1 MGAWIASA
9 ARRAG
14 GGNAPSRGAS
24 RVAARASIESE
35 ANRLVEAYADTILRV
50 SYTYLRNTHDAE
62 DICQDVLLKA
72 LDRTGSFESAEHER
86 AWIVRVAIN
95 AAKDLL
101 RRQSGRGT
109 VALDEIAEPAAPP
122 RAAERDLELRAAS
135 VLGLVMALP
144 LEYREAI
151 YLHYYE
157 GYSIKQIAAIVH
169 ASESAVATRLSRGRS
184 KLRPALEGVRHE
196 LDF

>member
-1 MGAWIASA
+1 MGAWNISA
-9 ARRAG
+9 ARAMRG
-14 GGNAPSRGAS
+14 GHAAPPEAS
-24 RVAARASIESE
+24 LNSTHDSIETE
-35 ANRLVEAYADTILRV
+35 ANRLVATYADTILRV
-50 SYTYLRNTHDAE
+50 SYTYLRSTHDAE

-72 LDRTGSFESAEHER
+72 LRHAGGFDSAEHER
-86 AWIVRVAIN
+86 AWIIRITIN

-101 RRQSGRGT
+101 RRQSARSA
-109 VALDEIAEPAAPP
+109 VALDGIAEPVAPP
-122 RAAERDLELRAAS
+122 LATERELEARAAT
-135 VLGLVMALP
+135 VLDRVMALP

-157 GYSIKQIAAIVH
+157 GYSIKQIAAIVQ

-184 KLRPALEGVRHE
+184 KLRPALEGVRDE

>member
-50 SYTYLRNTHDAE
+50 SYTYLRSTHDAE

-72 LDRTGSFESAEHER
+72 LDRTGSFESPEHER
-86 AWIVRVAIN
+86 AWIIRVAIN

-122 RAAERDLELRAAS
+122 RATERDLELRAAS
-135 VLGLVMALP
+135 VLELVMALP

-157 GYSIKQIAAIVH
+157 GYSIKQIAAVVH

>member
-1 MGAWIASA
+1 MGAWTTSA
-9 ARRAG
+9 AHEARDGRR
-14 GGNAPSRGAS
+14 PSRAQDDS
-24 RVAARASIESE
+24 ARRPIETE
-35 ANRLVEAYADTILRV
+35 ANRLVETYADTILRV
-50 SYTYLRNTHDAE
+50 SYTYLLSTQDAE

-72 LDRTGSFESAEHER
+72 LGRAGSFDSAEHER
-86 AWIVRVAIN
+86 AWIIRVAIN

-101 RRQSGRGT
+101 RRHDRQGT
-109 VALDEIAEPAAPP
+109 VALDDIAEPVAPTP
-122 RAAERDLELRAAS
+122 ATERELEARAES
-135 VLGLVMALP
+135 VLERVMALP

-184 KLRPALEGVRHE
+184 KLRTALEGVRHE

>member
-1 MGAWIASA
+1 MGAWSTSA

-14 GGNAPSRGAS
+14 ETLERPPQTAGEPTSRL
-24 RVAARASIESE
+24 IEAE
-35 ANRLVEAYADTILRV
+35 ANRLVETYADTILRV
-50 SYTYLRNTHDAE
+50 SYTYLHSTQDAE

-72 LDRTGSFESAEHER
+72 LNRAERFESAEHER
-86 AWIVRVAIN
+86 AWIIRVTIN

-101 RRQSGRGT
+101 RRQSGRAT
-109 VALDEIAEPAAPP
+109 VALDDIAEPVAPTRATERELAA
-122 RAAERDLELRAAS
+122 RSES
-135 VLGLVMALP
+135 VLERVMALP

-196 LDF
+196 FDL

>member
-1 MGAWIASA
+1 MGAWITST
-9 ARRAG
+9 ARETRDGRRRQPQAG
-14 GGNAPSRGAS
+14 CGSGRRP
-24 RVAARASIESE
+24 VEEE

-50 SYTYLRNTHDAE
+50 SYTYLRSTQDAE

-72 LDRTGSFESAEHER
+72 LDHAGSFDSAEHER
-86 AWIVRVAIN
+86 AWIIRITIN

-101 RRQSGRGT
+101 RRNDRRVT
-109 VALDEIAEPAAPP
+109 VALDDIAEPVAPTD
-122 RAAERDLELRAAS
+122 ATERDLELRAAS
-135 VLGLVMALP
+135 VLELVMALP
-144 LEYREAI
+144 LEYRESI

-184 KLRPALEGVRHE
+184 KLRPTLEGARHE
-196 LDF
+196 FEL

>member
-1 MGAWIASA
+1 MGAWLASA

-14 GGNAPSRGAS
+14 ETPERPPKTAGEPTSRP
-24 RVAARASIESE
+24 IEAE
-35 ANRLVEAYADTILRV
+35 ANRLVATYADTILRV
-50 SYTYLRNTHDAE
+50 SYTYLRSTQDAE

-72 LDRTGSFESAEHER
+72 LGHAGSFDSAEHER
-86 AWIVRVAIN
+86 AWIIRVAIN

-101 RRQSGRGT
+101 RRRDRQGT
-109 VALDEIAEPAAPP
+109 VALDDIAEPVAPMGATDRELEA
-122 RAAERDLELRAAS
+122 RAEGVLE
-135 VLGLVMALP
+135 LVMALP

-157 GYSIKQIAAIVH
+157 EYSIKQIAAIVH

-184 KLRPALEGVRHE
+184 KLRPTLEGARHE
-196 LDF
+196 FDL

>member
-1 MGAWIASA
+1 MAAGMRTVKRSRSSVASLRSRA
-9 ARRAG
+9 PRRATEHELE
-14 GGNAPSRGAS
+14 
-24 RVAARASIESE
+24 ARAEG
-35 ANRLVEAYADTILRV
+35 
-50 SYTYLRNTHDAE
+50 
-62 DICQDVLLKA
+62 VL
-72 LDRTGSFESAEHER
+72 ER
-86 AWIVRVAIN
+86 
-95 AAKDLL
+95 
-101 RRQSGRGT
+101 
-109 VALDEIAEPAAPP
+109 
-122 RAAERDLELRAAS
+122 
-135 VLGLVMALP
+135 VMALP

>member
-1 MGAWIASA
+1 MGAWSASA

-14 GGNAPSRGAS
+14 ETLERPPQTAGEPTSRL
-24 RVAARASIESE
+24 IEAE
-35 ANRLVEAYADTILRV
+35 ANRLVETYADTILRV
-50 SYTYLRNTHDAE
+50 SYTYLHSTQDAE

-72 LDRTGSFESAEHER
+72 LNRAERFESAEHER
-86 AWIVRVAIN
+86 AWIIRVTIN

-101 RRQSGRGT
+101 RRQSGRAT
-109 VALDEIAEPAAPP
+109 VALDDIAEPVAPT
-122 RAAERDLELRAAS
+122 RATERELATRSESILER
-135 VLGLVMALP
+135 VMALP

-196 LDF
+196 FDL

>member
-1 MGAWIASA
+1 MGAWTTSA
-9 ARRAG
+9 AHEARDGRR
-14 GGNAPSRGAS
+14 PSRAQDDS
-24 RVAARASIESE
+24 ARRPIETE
-35 ANRLVEAYADTILRV
+35 ANRLVETYADTILRV
-50 SYTYLRNTHDAE
+50 SYTYLRSTQDAE

-72 LDRTGSFESAEHER
+72 LGRAGSFDSAEHER
-86 AWIVRVAIN
+86 AWIIRVAIN

-101 RRQSGRGT
+101 RRHDRQGT
-109 VALDEIAEPAAPP
+109 VALDDIAEPVAPTP
-122 RAAERDLELRAAS
+122 ATERELEARAES
-135 VLGLVMALP
+135 VLERVMALP

-184 KLRPALEGVRHE
+184 KLRPTLEGARHE
-196 LDF
+196 FEL

>member
-1 MGAWIASA
+1 MGAWLASA

-14 GGNAPSRGAS
+14 ETPERPPKTAGEPTSRP
-24 RVAARASIESE
+24 IEAE
-35 ANRLVEAYADTILRV
+35 ANRLVATYADTILRV
-50 SYTYLRNTHDAE
+50 SYTYLRSTQDAE

-72 LDRTGSFESAEHER
+72 LGHAGSFDSAEHER
-86 AWIVRVAIN
+86 AWIIRVAIN

-101 RRQSGRGT
+101 RRRDRQGA
-109 VALDEIAEPAAPP
+109 VALDDIAEPVAPMGATDRELEA
-122 RAAERDLELRAAS
+122 RAEGVLE
-135 VLGLVMALP
+135 LVMALP

-157 GYSIKQIAAIVH
+157 EYSIKQIAAIVH

-184 KLRPALEGVRHE
+184 KLRPTLEGARHE
-196 LDF
+196 FDL

>member
-1 MGAWIASA
+1 MEVWTASA
-9 ARRAG
+9 ARQTG
-14 GGNAPSRGAS
+14 GGGAPSHDAS
-24 RVAARASIESE
+24 RGTARASIEAE
-35 ANRLVEAYADTILRV
+35 ANRLVETYADTILRV
-50 SYTYLRNTHDAE
+50 SYTYLHSTQDAE

-72 LDRTGSFESAEHER
+72 LHRAERFESAEHER
-86 AWIVRVAIN
+86 AWIIRVAIN

-101 RRQSGRGT
+101 RRQSGRAT
-109 VALDEIAEPAAPP
+109 VALDDIAELVAPA
-122 RAAERDLELRAAS
+122 RATEHELEARSES
-135 VLGLVMALP
+135 VLERVMALP

-196 LDF
+196 LDL

>member
-1 MGAWIASA
+1 MEVWTASA
-9 ARRAG
+9 ARQTG
-14 GGNAPSRGAS
+14 GGGAPSHDAS
-24 RVAARASIESE
+24 RGTARASIEAE
-35 ANRLVEAYADTILRV
+35 ANRLVETYADTILRV
-50 SYTYLRNTHDAE
+50 SYTYLHSTQDAE

-72 LDRTGSFESAEHER
+72 LNRAERFESAEHER
-86 AWIVRVAIN
+86 AWIIRVAIN

-101 RRQSGRGT
+101 RRQSGRAT
-109 VALDEIAEPAAPP
+109 VALDDIAELVAPA
-122 RAAERDLELRAAS
+122 RATEHELEES
-135 VLGLVMALP
+135 VLERVMALP

-196 LDF
+196 LDL

>member
-1 MGAWIASA
+1 M
-9 ARRAG
+9 
-14 GGNAPSRGAS
+14 
-24 RVAARASIESE
+24 
-35 ANRLVEAYADTILRV
+35 
-50 SYTYLRNTHDAE
+50 SYTYLHSTQDAE

-72 LDRTGSFESAEHER
+72 LNRAERFESAEHER
-86 AWIVRVAIN
+86 AWIIRVTIN

-101 RRQSGRGT
+101 RRQSGRAT
-109 VALDEIAEPAAPP
+109 VALDDIAEPVAPTRATERELAA
-122 RAAERDLELRAAS
+122 RAEGILER
-135 VLGLVMALP
+135 VMALP

-196 LDF
+196 LDL

>member
-1 MGAWIASA
+1 MGVWTASA
-9 ARRAG
+9 ARRADG
-14 GGNAPSRGAS
+14 GGAPSHDALRDT
-24 RVAARASIESE
+24 ARASVEAE
-35 ANRLVEAYADTILRV
+35 ANRLVETYADTILRV
-50 SYTYLRNTHDAE
+50 SYTYLHSTQDAE

-72 LDRTGSFESAEHER
+72 INRAERFESTEHER
-86 AWIVRVAIN
+86 AWIIRVAIN

-101 RRQSGRGT
+101 RRQSGRAT
-109 VALDEIAEPAAPP
+109 VALDDIAEPVAPTRTTERELEA
-122 RAAERDLELRAAS
+122 RAEGILER
-135 VLGLVMALP
+135 VMALP

-184 KLRPALEGVRHE
+184 KLRASLEGVRHE
-196 LDF
+196 LDL

>member
-1 MGAWIASA
+1 MGAWSASA
-9 ARRAG
+9 ARRTGETLERPPQTAG
-14 GGNAPSRGAS
+14 EPTSRL
-24 RVAARASIESE
+24 IEAE
-35 ANRLVEAYADTILRV
+35 ANRLVATYADTILRV
-50 SYTYLRNTHDAE
+50 SYTYLHNTQDAE
-62 DICQDVLLKA
+62 DICQEVLLKA
-72 LDRTGSFESAEHER
+72 LGRTKGFESAEHER
-86 AWIVRVAIN
+86 AWIIRVAIN

-101 RRQSGRGT
+101 RRQTGRDT
-109 VALDEIAEPAAPP
+109 VALDEIAEPTAPRWATEHELEA
-122 RAAERDLELRAAS
+122 RAEGILER
-135 VLGLVMALP
+135 VMALP

-196 LDF
+196 LDL

>member
-1 MGAWIASA
+1 MEAWNAST
-9 ARRAG
+9 ARQAG
-14 GGNAPSRGAS
+14 GGGAPSHERT
-24 RVAARASIESE
+24 RHTARASVEAE
-35 ANRLVEAYADTILRV
+35 ANRLVATYADTILRV
-50 SYTYLRNTHDAE
+50 SYTYLHSTQDAE

-72 LDRTGSFESAEHER
+72 LNRAERFESAEHER
-86 AWIVRVAIN
+86 AWIIRVTIN

-101 RRQSGRGT
+101 RRQSGRTT
-109 VALDEIAEPAAPP
+109 VALDDIAEPVAPARATERELAA
-122 RAAERDLELRAAS
+122 RSES
-135 VLGLVMALP
+135 VLERVMALP

-196 LDF
+196 LDL

>member
-1 MGAWIASA
+1 MGAWSASA

-14 GGNAPSRGAS
+14 ETLERPPQTAGEPTSRL
-24 RVAARASIESE
+24 IEAE
-35 ANRLVEAYADTILRV
+35 ANRLVETYADTILRV
-50 SYTYLRNTHDAE
+50 SYTYLHSTQDAE

-72 LDRTGSFESAEHER
+72 LNRAERFESAEHER
-86 AWIVRVAIN
+86 AWIIRVTIN

-101 RRQSGRGT
+101 RRQSRRAT
-109 VALDEIAEPAAPP
+109 VALDDIAEPVAPTRATERELAA
-122 RAAERDLELRAAS
+122 RSES
-135 VLGLVMALP
+135 VLERVMALP

-196 LDF
+196 LDL